1 MKKAAVWAVCAAL
14 ALATLFVCM
23 DSAAQLRHAAPVFA
37 REDRV
42 TVVIDAGH
50 GGEDGGAVSSGGVE
64 ESQINLELGLRVN
77 DLLRFCGQKTVMTRE
92 DDRSIHS
99 DGANTIRE
107 KKSSD
112 LRNRVAIV
120 NAAEHGVLLSIHQN
134 NFTDS
139 RYSGAQVFY
148 AGTEGSAQLA
158 KLLQERLVSTLNPG
172 SNRKCK
178 KSDGVYLMEHID
190 CTGVL
195 IECGFLSNAEEEAK
209 LSCATYQK
217 KLCCVIAATV
227 SQYLSNT

>member
-1 MKKAAVWAVCAAL
+1 M
-14 ALATLFVCM
+14 
-23 DSAAQLRHAAPVFA
+23 
-37 REDRV
+37 
-42 TVVIDAGH
+42 TVVVDPGH

-134 NFTDS
+134 SLPSSPQTH
-139 RYSGAQVFY
+139 GAQAFWNGQEG
-148 AGTEGSAQLA
+148 AQALAEGGTGRAEYRHQFGAAPRKAKAMGS
-158 KLLQERLVSTLNPG
+158 S
-172 SNRKCK
+172 
-178 KSDGVYLMEHID
+178 VYLMKNAQAP
-190 CTGVL
+190 GVL
-195 IECGFLSNAEEEAK
+195 VECGVFV
-209 LSCATYQK
+209 Q
-217 KLCCVIAATV
+217 
-227 SQYLSNT
+227 